1 MAIDKK
7 LNKTKSQYKVTF
19 ELKNELP
26 MTAESVAVCGD
37 FNAWDKSALILKKQ
51 KDGSFKGAIELP
63 AGKEFQFRYLIN
75 NEIWTNE
82 VDADGLVYNGIVDY
96 NSIIKLDTI

>member
-26 MTAESVAVCGD
+26 LTTESVAVCGD

-51 KDGSFKGAIELP
+51 KDGSFKVLLN
-63 AGKEFQFRYLIN
+63 FQRVKNFNFVI
-75 NEIWTNE
+75 
-82 VDADGLVYNGIVDY
+82 
-96 NSIIKLDTI
+96 